1 MITQKPSYSLLHSE
15 VPKGKHYDKATEA
28 IDMVRGILGVVRCA
42 VNPDFEGRE
51 IYSGQIF
58 SAVNA
63 ALLLAEKAQDE
74 VDLLHTQLLSAKRE
88 DRDAGIS

>member
-1 MITQKPSYSLLHSE
+1 MISRKPSYSLLHSE

-42 VNPDFEGRE
+42 VNPEADLME

-74 VDLLHTQLLSAKRE
+74 VDLLHTQLLSANRE
-88 DRDAGIS
+88 ERNEGRC